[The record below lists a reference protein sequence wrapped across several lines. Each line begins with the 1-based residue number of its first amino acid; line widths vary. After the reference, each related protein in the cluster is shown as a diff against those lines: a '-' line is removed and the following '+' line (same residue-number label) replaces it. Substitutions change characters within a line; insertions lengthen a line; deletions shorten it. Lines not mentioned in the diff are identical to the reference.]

1 MKIFH
6 PNPRREAKPS
16 SLLILAWLL
25 ALVDG
30 FDNVVLGA
38 VGPSLLGS
46 TEWDVDKTTLGM
58 IGSISALG
66 MPVGAL
72 AAGWVADRYGRRLP
86 LVVSVVWISLA
97 MVAAGVAPTL
107 ESFIVARTLTCVAVG
122 ALLPLLVAIA
132 ADNAHPMRRSL
143 TIGVVMTGLAAG
155 GLMSSLLGAIL
166 LSSMHFQVLFVIG
179 GVASFTLLPFVW
191 RMVPNSVFAD
201 VEAPRPSERRAG
213 DSSGGLRA
221 LLRPPLSRTAMIL
234 WITALCGY
242 IVVTGATTWLPS
254 LMFSAGFDINSALQF
269 AVAFNVGAIIGALAV
284 TFAADLSNRLVA
296 TTAACFTLSA
306 AAMLAISTQPTRVL
320 ILTLCGLAGFGTL
333 GTTTLVNTLA
343 TRLFP
348 LHLRGIALGS
358 TNAAAR
364 IGAIVAPA
372 YIGLVIGA
380 LAFGAESGFYAIA
393 APAVVAVACL
403 PFIRPGSARALAEDQ
418 RPSSDLPATPPPTIV
433 DVPSNTA

>member
-1 MKIFH
+1 
-6 PNPRREAKPS
+6 
-16 SLLILAWLL
+16 LILAWFL

-58 IGSISALG
+58 IGSVSALG

-86 LVVSVVWISLA
+86 LVVSVVWISIA

-122 ALLPLLVAIA
+122 ALLPVLVAMT
-132 ADNAHPMRRSL
+132 ADNAKPARRSL

-155 GLMSSLLGAIL
+155 GLLSSLLGAIL
-166 LSSMHFQVLFVIG
+166 LPVMHFQVLFVIG
-179 GVASFTLLPFVW
+179 GVASLTLLPFLW
-191 RMVPNSVFAD
+191 HMVPHSVVAT
-201 VEAPRPSERRAG
+201 VAPLPPERRVG
-213 DSSGGLRA
+213 GSSSGLRA
-221 LLRPPLSRTAMIL
+221 LLRPPLTRTAVIL
-234 WITALCGY
+234 WIAAFCGY

-254 LMFSAGFDINSALQF
+254 LMFSAGFDISSALQF
-269 AVAFNVGAIIGALAV
+269 AVAFNVGAIIGALTV

-296 TTAACFTLSA
+296 TTAACFILSA
-306 AAMLAISTQPTRVL
+306 AAMLAISTQPGRVL
-320 ILTLCGLAGFGTL
+320 TLTLCGLAGFGTL
-333 GTTTLVNTLA
+333 GTTTLVNALA

-348 LHLRGIALGS
+348 LHLRGISLGS

-364 IGAIVAPA
+364 VGAIVAPA

-380 LAFGAESGFYAIA
+380 LAFGAQSGFYAIVV
-393 APAVVAVACL
+393 PAVMAAACL
-403 PFIRPGSARALAEDQ
+403 PFIRPRCAPDLGEANDRAVT
-418 RPSSDLPATPPPTIV
+418 PLPAG
-433 DVPSNTA
+433 